1 MQIFDVFLLEAIV
14 SGLLFGGVLALLSL
28 GLNLI
33 FGVIDVVWICYAEL
47 VMFGMY
53 AIYYL
58 HVDYGIPV
66 VPAAMIAVV
75 LVSGLG
81 FLVHFL
87 VISRIITAAPI
98 NQLLATG
105 GLLFFMQSFAT
116 LIFGIEFRNLGLR
129 LPILQVG
136 EMYLSF
142 SRLLAFGVA
151 LVGMGGLY
159 LFLTRTYLGMAIR
172 AIAQDHEIMV
182 LMGVDTRKVYLLTSV
197 IGGGMAGLAA
207 ALLMLQYDV
216 HPYVG
221 LTFGP
226 ITFIICAL
234 GGLGNLLGGFI
245 AAFVLSE
252 IIAIGGLYSEFE
264 WGYVYAFGIFIV
276 MMFIRPRG
284 FLRGQ

>member
-1 MQIFDVFLLEAIV
+1 
-14 SGLLFGGVLALLSL
+14 
-28 GLNLI
+28 
-33 FGVIDVVWICYAEL
+33 
-47 VMFGMY
+47 
-53 AIYYL
+53 
-58 HVDYGIPV
+58 
-66 VPAAMIAVV
+66 
-75 LVSGLG
+75 
-81 FLVHFL
+81 
-87 VISRIITAAPI
+87 
-98 NQLLATG
+98 
-105 GLLFFMQSFAT
+105 
-116 LIFGIEFRNLGLR
+116 
-129 LPILQVG
+129 
-136 EMYLSF
+136 
-142 SRLLAFGVA
+142 
-151 LVGMGGLY
+151 
-159 LFLTRTYLGMAIR
+159 MAIR

-252 IIAIGGLYSEFE
+252 IISIDGLYGEFE